1 MNKTKTAA
9 ILSLG
14 LIVPRP
20 IPAAVHKAAHA
31 RGARQAT
38 DGSGYAAYI
47 EGRKARL
54 AGSLK
59 RRTDAIERRF
69 MEESRF
75 RARQRDERV
84 SFEQKLDREEAQF
97 LDSLAAMPRERR
109 GEAYSAFYDKMRS
122 ERRGFA
128 DRMRE
133 EGRHFR
139 EELIAARA
147 ASARRAL
154 GQE

>member
-1 MNKTKTAA
+1 MKTTKTAA

-20 IPAAVHKAAHA
+20 LMAAAHKAAAH
-31 RGARQAT
+31 GARRAPAE
-38 DGSGYAAYI
+38 SGYAAYI
-47 EGRKARL
+47 EGRKTRL
-54 AGSLK
+54 AEGLK

-75 RARQRDERV
+75 RAKQRDERV
-84 SFEQKLDREEAQF
+84 GFEQKLEREETQF
-97 LDSLAAMPRERR
+97 MDSLPAMPRERR
-109 GEAYSAFYDKMRS
+109 GEAYSAFYDKMRA

-139 EELIAARA
+139 ESLIAARA
-147 ASARRAL
+147 ALARPVA